1 MDEQLQAISAF
12 VTALHNFGLDL
23 DEATSLSLAMV
34 KTGSTLKLNR
44 HPIVDKHSIGGVPGD
59 KTPLLVVPFVAACG
73 LTIRD
78 HSRQ

>member
-34 KTGSTLKLNR
+34 R
-44 HPIVDKHSIGGVPGD
+44 PEAH
-59 KTPLLVVPFVAACG
+59 
-73 LTIRD
+73 
-78 HSRQ
+78 